1 MRLGRTLLLLGLWVP
16 LIACGGSYDMG
27 AKSGGAAP
35 VTAMAAPMEPMTQS
49 ADADQGPGRNEFAGG
64 RPAPPLPDLQMAS
77 KKAPD
82 KAPDKAPPSP
92 AAKDGNGGA
101 SATGAGPNSGE
112 GSKGTDDRRSPIL
125 IYKADFTMSVYEVQ
139 KSIDAVEALSKKA
152 GGYLARRDDA
162 SITIRVPAGEFQNA
176 VVDLSKL
183 GDVLNR
189 NVVAEDVT
197 GEYRDLE
204 VQLQNNLALRDRY
217 AKLLDKAQKV
227 EEALQ
232 IEQELGRI
240 TGEIERIKGRLKL
253 LTELAQ
259 YSTITV
265 RFAPRVDQQVQGGPF
280 VLPLPWLGNLGLP
293 RLLQLR

>member
-1 MRLGRTLLLLGLWVP
+1 MAP
-16 LIACGGSYDMG
+16 AMEPQAIG
-27 AKSGGAAP
+27 ATGTEDREAEFSVGKGAAGL
-35 VTAMAAPMEPMTQS
+35 
-49 ADADQGPGRNEFAGG
+49 ADAPV
-64 RPAPPLPDLQMAS
+64 AS
-77 KKAPD
+77 KKAPE
-82 KAPDKAPPSP
+82 KAPPPGPQKSP
-92 AAKDGNGGA
+92 AGG
-101 SATGAGPNSGE
+101 NSGD
-112 GSKGTDDRRSPIL
+112 GTKVTDDRRAPIL

-139 KSIDAVEALSKKA
+139 KSIDAVEALAKKT
-152 GGYLARRDDA
+152 GGYLARRDDRA
-162 SITIRVPAGEFQNA
+162 ITIRVPAGEFQG
-176 VVDLSKL
+176 VVVELSKL

-204 VQLQNNLALRDRY
+204 VQLQNSLALRERY

-253 LTELAQ
+253 LSELAQ

-265 RFAPRVDQQVQGGPF
+265 RFAPRVDQQVQEGPF